1 MATKYRKVWV
11 AQDTFEALKG
21 LSARLRLSIPQT
33 IALLVRQ
40 TLESLEPRKKAN
52 EANTTETTLVETP
65 ADSPVRQAVA
75 ETLYLT
81 EPVMEILSAI
91 VSVYPDLK
99 AECSLSLER
108 LRTRFVEVAESWGFL
123 PASKAPERQPHEP
136 SEPAAAVPGGAPGEP
151 GGGVPEE

>member
-11 AQDTFEALKG
+11 APDTFEALKG

-40 TLESLEPRKKAN
+40 TLESLEPRKRTN
-52 EANTTETTLVETP
+52 EANTTETPLGKTN
-65 ADSPVRQAVA
+65 ADSPARQAVA

-81 EPVMEILSAI
+81 EPVIEMFEAMI
-91 VSVYPDLK
+91 SVYPDLK
-99 AECSLSLER
+99 AECSLTLER

-123 PASKAPERQPHEP
+123 PASEPTGQPT
-136 SEPAAAVPGGAPGEP
+136 
-151 GGGVPEE
+151 EEKTEQPQ

>member
-40 TLESLEPRKKAN
+40 TLESLEPRKRAN
-52 EANTTETTLVETP
+52 EANKTETTLGKTH
-65 ADSPVRQAVA
+65 ADSPARQAVA

-81 EPVMEILSAI
+81 EPVIEMFEAMI
-91 VSVYPDLK
+91 SVYPDLK
-99 AECSLSLER
+99 AECSLTLER

-123 PASKAPERQPHEP
+123 PASEPTGQPT
-136 SEPAAAVPGGAPGEP
+136 
-151 GGGVPEE
+151 EEKTEQPQ

>member
-1 MATKYRKVWV
+1 MERGNPRIRVSRQAYGILRELAERWNMTMLQVV
-11 AQDTFEALKG
+11 DILVQEALK
-21 LSARLRLSIPQT
+21 T
-33 IALLVRQ
+33 
-40 TLESLEPRKKAN
+40 LEPRKRTN
-52 EANTTETTLVETP
+52 EANTTETTLVETL

-99 AECSLSLER
+99 AECSLPLEQ

-123 PASKAPERQPHEP
+123 PASEPTEQPTEERTEQPQ
-136 SEPAAAVPGGAPGEP
+136 
-151 GGGVPEE
+151 

>member
-40 TLESLEPRKKAN
+40 TLESLEPRKRTN

-65 ADSPVRQAVA
+65 ADSPARQAVA

-81 EPVMEILSAI
+81 EPVIDLFEAMI
-91 VSVYPDLK
+91 SVYPDLK
-99 AECSLSLER
+99 AECSLTLER

-123 PASKAPERQPHEP
+123 PANEPTEQPT
-136 SEPAAAVPGGAPGEP
+136 
-151 GGGVPEE
+151 EEKTEQPQ